1 MRKKMGGRFATR
13 GRPRF
18 KKWVFINRASE
29 MSKTWL
35 TKEAEG
41 TVNVQMVDIFEFV
54 SYLVT
59 N

>member
-1 MRKKMGGRFATR
+1 MGGRFATR

-18 KKWVFINRASE
+18 KKWVFINRASD